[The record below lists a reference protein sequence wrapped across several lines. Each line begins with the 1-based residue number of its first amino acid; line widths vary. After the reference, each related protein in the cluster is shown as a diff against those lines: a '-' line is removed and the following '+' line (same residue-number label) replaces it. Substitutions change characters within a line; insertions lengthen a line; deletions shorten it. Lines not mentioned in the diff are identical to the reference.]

1 MNPRMLC
8 VAVCFSAMPLAVQ
21 AQEAPKGLMPANGVF
36 AGAGGAWN
44 GATFPNQ
51 DIYGYGISEIYTIL
65 HIHVADGAAAGNA
78 YPKLGSDSS
87 VSPVL
92 QLGFY
97 RSVEGTP
104 WVWGAKFSYNQ
115 VGVSG
120 SQENVL
126 IPQAGGY
133 DGLITGTF
141 TGNYLL
147 RSYDVSLNNQFA
159 LVPFLGYS
167 FGNGFIYG
175 GAGPTLSRITSNMNG
190 LIGFAE
196 LDHRYAVSGAPVSFS
211 ASNWVWGGTAVAGI
225 TYFFARNWFLDLNYS
240 YTASTTVTNSFS
252 NRFDTVY
259 PTVEFKGLSAG
270 TYSGT
275 VNNQALALTINYVF

>member
-21 AQEAPKGLMPANGVF
+21 AQEAPKGLMPANGIF